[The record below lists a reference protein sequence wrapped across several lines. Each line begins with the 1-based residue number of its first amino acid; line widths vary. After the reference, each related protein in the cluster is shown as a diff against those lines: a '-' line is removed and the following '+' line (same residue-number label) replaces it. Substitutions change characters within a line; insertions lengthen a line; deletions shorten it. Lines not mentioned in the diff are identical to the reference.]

1 MALKTR
7 RFLLVSVEQVPSIG
21 SVDPVSSLA
30 PHLPTQPT
38 RAHAPLRK
46 AKSFAHRNRSNDIAG
61 DAKFGSQREES
72 RSSSPVLAT
81 YKRQR
86 SAASTTQIE
95 VPDSQESSSWRP
107 NRHRSKSAT
116 RASNGSRNS
125 AVSTSGSVYG
135 SDDRGSCEYD
145 QDPVELTRHA
155 QSRGRTRH
163 RTPTPFAVVPETQL
177 SSSLNLSTRSP
188 SRDNVAHHQDSRSR
202 NRLTLVQE
210 HDEQVTN
217 ILALRGN
224 SSNNG
229 QAQQKRRPTNGAFLL
244 RQESESESDEF
255 RFPVPRSQPEPVW
268 HPGDGFSSDE
278 ATPDFVFYVTGQR
291 KRRRPRSLP
300 GLGRLSLG
308 SVGEKGGSIRDA
320 KKRQR
325 TGQPFVSRKAKLLR
339 GAAKD
344 TWPTYDDFMSST
356 LPLRP
361 RQPPA
366 QESSGI
372 LQPSAEDGSPQA
384 RNAHKPRT
392 ALKHVA
398 KRRKEPLEFQN
409 LGSSVEPEVPSTYTP
424 AMLCMRAF
432 RLSSPLQDIEGEPS
446 VPPNA
451 TSFVA
456 FDIEEMEESIRSFDD
471 DVDSDQRDA
480 TVHSRWDENE
490 THLCPND
497 LRDLEEYRR
506 QSSNEPRKELEV
518 SQDANHEQNE

>member
-1 MALKTR
+1 MALETR
-7 RFLLVSVEQVPSIG
+7 RSLLVSVEQVPSIE
-21 SVDPVSSLA
+21 SVDPVSSVA
-30 PHLPTQPT
+30 PRLPTQPAK
-38 RAHAPLRK
+38 AHAPLRK
-46 AKSFAHRNRSNDIAG
+46 AKSFAHRNSSNDLAG
-61 DAKFGSQREES
+61 DAKFGLQREES
-72 RSSSPVLAT
+72 RPPSPVLAT

-86 SAASTTQIE
+86 SAASTTEVE

-107 NRHRSKSAT
+107 SRHRSKSAT
-116 RASNGSRNS
+116 KASNGSRNN
-125 AVSTSGSVYG
+125 AVSMSGSVYE
-135 SDDRGSCEYD
+135 SDDRDTSEYD
-145 QDPVELTRHA
+145 QDPVELARHA
-155 QSRGRTRH
+155 QPRGRTRH
-163 RTPTPFAVVPETQL
+163 RTPTPFSVVPETQL
-177 SSSLNLSTRSP
+177 SSFLNLSTRSP
-188 SRDNVAHHQDSRSR
+188 I
-202 NRLTLVQE
+202 QE

-217 ILALRGN
+217 ILAPRGN
-224 SSNNG
+224 SSNNR
-229 QAQQKRRPTNGAFLL
+229 QAQQKRRPTKGAFLL

-255 RFPVPRSQPEPVW
+255 RIPVPRSQPGPVW
-268 HPGDGFSSDE
+268 RPGDGFSSDE

-339 GAAKD
+339 EAAKD
-344 TWPTYDDFMSST
+344 TWPTYDDFMNST
-356 LPLRP
+356 LPLPP
-361 RQPPA
+361 RQSPA
-366 QESSGI
+366 QESSGV
-372 LQPSAEDGSPQA
+372 LQPSAEDGTPQA

-409 LGSSVEPEVPSTYTP
+409 LGSSIEPEVSSPYTP

-446 VPPNA
+446 VPPNT

-456 FDIEEMEESIRSFDD
+456 FDIEMEESIRSFDD
-471 DVDSDQRDA
+471 DLDSDQQDA
-480 TVHSRWDENE
+480 TIHSCWDENE

-506 QSSNEPRKELEV
+506 QSSKEPGKELEV
-518 SQDANHEQNE
+518 SQYANDEQNE